1 MVFKDEISTQLD
13 FLMREEQEFKSR
25 LKKMPRGRL
34 KIKKAKDKYYFYEVK
49 HGEMKSLLDNPELKQ
64 EYFEKRNIEKEL
76 GKIKRDI
83 VLLNRMEKE
92 YEPVMADGILWS
104 EMTAQQNNYFAEN
117 LRHQYRGVYY
127 RSKSELAIAM
137 MLASHG
143 LEFKYEVEAKAGWQ
157 RFYPDF
163 AIRRPADGK
172 VFLWEHFGL
181 VGDDEYRTNM
191 FEKLQAYYEDGYRLW
206 DNLIISFDREDGSI
220 SGDYIEK
227 IIKLYL
233 L

>member
-1 MVFKDEISTQLD
+1 MIFKDEISTQLD
-13 FLMREEQEFKSR
+13 FLMRKEKEFKSR

-34 KIKKAKDKYYFYEVK
+34 KIKKAKGRYYFYEVK
-49 HGEMKSLLDNPELKQ
+49 QGEMKSLLGNPELKQ
-64 EYFEKRNIEKEL
+64 EYLEKRDIEKEL

-83 VLLNRMEKE
+83 VLLNRMAEE
-92 YEPVMADGILWS
+92 YEPVMADGTIWPAMS
-104 EMTAQQNNYFAEN
+104 AQQNGHFTEN
-117 LRHQYRGVYY
+117 LKHQYRDVYY

-137 MLASHG
+137 MLASYG

-163 AIRRPADGK
+163 AIKRPTDGK

-206 DNLIISFDREDGSI
+206 DNLIISFDREDGSAN
-220 SGDYIEK
+220 GDYIEK
-227 IIKLYL
+227 IVKLYL